1 MSFEVVPTELRAAAE
16 TLRTEV
22 DPFAGFTVLQVC
34 YADTAL
40 GHVELDTWM
49 TTIAGQVDD
58 AAAQLREAMVGIAGA
73 LDYVASRYESTDD
86 QVAQC
91 FAQDPITAL
100 GLPEG
105 FDPGPPR
112 IGPAVP
118 LQSSGTGGQP

>member
-1 MSFEVVPTELRAAAE
+1 
-16 TLRTEV
+16 
-22 DPFAGFTVLQVC
+22 
-34 YADTAL
+34 
-40 GHVELDTWM
+40 M

-118 LQSSGTGGQP
+118 LQGSGTGGQP